1 MNKFKNGNAQF
12 YHKIGVAPKI
22 SPGKWL
28 GLRTISNFFTHNCGL
43 EDSLVREE
51 KTKVLNKRR
60 DAMQELRGAGGQ
72 PARTLKKQTTNDRSR
87 PTVSGAPDSILQ
99 CSDI

>member
-28 GLRTISNFFTHNCGL
+28 GLRKISHLFTHNCCL
-43 EDSLVREE
+43 EDNHVRGE
-51 KTKVLNKRR
+51 KTKVLNARR
-60 DAMQELRGAGGQ
+60 EAMQELRGAGGQ
-72 PARTLKKQTTNDRSR
+72 PARALKKQTTNDRSR
-87 PTVSGAPDSILQ
+87 PTVSGALTLYFSV
-99 CSDI
+99 DI

>member
-1 MNKFKNGNAQF
+1 MEMLNFITKLELLQK
-12 YHKIGVAPKI
+12 YHLVSG
-22 SPGKWL
+22 WL
-28 GLRTISNFFTHNCGL
+28 ELRTISHITNNCCL
-43 EDSLVREE
+43 EDNLVREE

-87 PTVSGAPDSILQ
+87 PTVSGVLDSILQ